1 MNQLFVSLL
10 NNIKNLKCIYKIK
23 RKRKKGSNLFM
34 KKFKKINK
42 VIEICK
48 NKLKRSSDKIKI
60 GV

>member
-1 MNQLFVSLL
+1 
-10 NNIKNLKCIYKIK
+10 
-23 RKRKKGSNLFM
+23 M